1 MISIEIKF
9 GKKHTEKYWRELLS
23 KEVEALVWHDA
34 PTGAVPWNQG
44 IRKSAE
50 IVRGY
55 KR

>member
-1 MISIEIKF
+1 MISIEIRF
-9 GKKHTEKYWRELLS
+9 GKRHAEKYWRDALS
-23 KEVEALVWHDA
+23 KEVEALIWDGA
-34 PTGAVPWNQG
+34 PAGAVPWNQG